1 MSESIK
7 NKNRLNFTLVK
18 ESNLHIQ
25 SKSLPELPGVY
36 QFYDDDKIIYIGK
49 AKNLKKRVSSYFTK
63 NHDSK
68 KTRLLVKNI
77 KKIEK
82 IIVNTEM
89 DALLLENNLIKK
101 YQPKYNILLKDD
113 KSYPWICIVKEPVP
127 DIFYTRK
134 IEKRKGE
141 YYGPFSNVYS
151 ARFLIKLVKD
161 IYPFLNHELNHLIK
175 KETDQS
181 IKNKFLEN
189 IKSIRYL
196 IRGHFR
202 KSIDELKEKMKF
214 YSKKLNYEKAQDIK
228 EKIEILRNYQS
239 KSTIVNSK
247 ISDIDVF
254 AIISDESGAYINY
267 LQISYGAVIRSF
279 TLDVKK
285 KLEETDQEI
294 LRLAVIELKQR
305 FQSQSREVIVPFKI
319 NLPKP
324 LKVTVPKT
332 GDKKKL
338 IDLSERNAKFYRIDK
353 LKQIKII
360 DPEEHGNR
368 IMMQAKRDLQL
379 KEVPVQIECFD
390 NSNLMGTN
398 PVASCVVFKN
408 GKPSKKDYRH
418 FKIKGI
424 EGPDDFASMEQV
436 IYRRLKRLTEENKT
450 LPNLIIV
457 DGGKGQLSSGLKSL
471 KKLNLDK
478 KIAIIGIAKRL
489 EEIFKPGDKIP
500 LYIDKKSETLK
511 LIQQLRNEAH
521 RFAINFHRDRR
532 SKDALKSGI
541 DQLTGVG
548 PILKDKLLNKYK
560 SFSRLKDVSEE
571 DLINFLGQN
580 RGRSVFNQL
589 RN

>member
-1 MSESIK
+1 MKQSE
-7 NKNRLNFTLVK
+7 
-18 ESNLHIQ
+18 LHIQ

-36 QFYDDDKIIYIGK
+36 QFYDDKKIIYIGK

-63 NHDSK
+63 NHGNK
-68 KTRLLVKNI
+68 KTKLLVKSI
-77 KKIEK
+77 RKIEK
-82 IIVNTEM
+82 IIVDTEM

-113 KSYPWICIVKEPVP
+113 KSYPWICIVKEPIP

-134 IEKRKGE
+134 VEKRRGE
-141 YYGPFSNVYS
+141 YYGPFTNVYS
-151 ARFLIKLVKD
+151 ARFLIKLIKD

-175 KETDQS
+175 KETEES
-181 IKNKFLEN
+181 IKIKFSEN
-189 IKSIRYL
+189 IKSIRNL
-196 IRGHFR
+196 IKGHFR
-202 KSIDELKEKMKF
+202 KSIDELKEKMKLF
-214 YSKKLNYEKAQDIK
+214 SKNLKYEKAQDIK
-228 EKIEILRNYQS
+228 EKLEILYNYQA

-254 AIISDESGAYINY
+254 ALISDESYAYINY

-279 TLDVKK
+279 TLEVKK
-285 KLEETDQEI
+285 KLDESDKEI
-294 LRLAVIELKQR
+294 LSLAVIELKQR
-305 FQSQSREVIVPFKI
+305 FQSHSKEVVLPFKLK
-319 NLPKP
+319 LPQP
-324 LKVTVPKT
+324 IKVTVPKT

-338 IDLSERNAKFYRIDK
+338 IELSERNAKFYRIDK

-360 DPEEHGNR
+360 DPEAHGNR
-368 IMMQAKRDLQL
+368 IMEQAKKDLQL
-379 KEVPVQIECFD
+379 KEKPIQIECFD

-418 FKIKGI
+418 FKIQNI
-424 EGPDDFASMEQV
+424 DGPNDFASMEQV
-436 IYRRLKRLTEENKT
+436 IYRRLKRLLDENEA
-450 LPNLIIV
+450 LPNLIVV
-457 DGGKGQLSSGLKSL
+457 DGGKGQLSSGVNSL
-471 KKLNLDK
+471 RKLNLENRV
-478 KIAIIGIAKRL
+478 AIIGIAKKL
-489 EEIFKPGDKIP
+489 EEIFKPNDKLP

-521 RFAINFHRDRR
+521 RFAINFHRDLR

-541 DQLTGVG
+541 DGLKGVG

-560 SFSRLKDVSEE
+560 SFKRLKNADEE
-571 DLINFLGQN
+571 ELIKFLGKI
-580 RGRSVFNQL
+580 RGRSIFNQL

>member
-7 NKNRLNFTLVK
+7 NKNRLNFTVVK

-254 AIISDESGAYINY
+254 AIISDDSGAYINY

-279 TLDVKK
+279 TLDIKK
-285 KLEETDQEI
+285 RLEETDQEI

-338 IDLSERNAKFYRIDK
+338 IDLSERNARFYRIDK

-368 IMMQAKRDLQL
+368 IMMQAKIDLQL
-379 KEVPVQIECFD
+379 KETPVQIECFD

>member
-1 MSESIK
+1 MKQSE
-7 NKNRLNFTLVK
+7 
-18 ESNLHIQ
+18 LHLQ
-25 SKSLPELPGVY
+25 AKSLPELPGVY

-68 KTRLLVKNI
+68 KTRLLVKSI
-77 KKIEK
+77 RKIEQ
-82 IIVNTEM
+82 IIVDTEM

-134 IEKRKGE
+134 VEKRRGE
-141 YYGPFSNVYS
+141 YYGPFTNVYS
-151 ARFLIKLVKD
+151 ARFLIKLIKD
-161 IYPFLNHELNHLIK
+161 IYPFLNHDLNHMIK
-175 KETDQS
+175 KETNES
-181 IKNKFLEN
+181 IKIKFSEN
-189 IKSIRYL
+189 IKSIRNL
-196 IRGHFR
+196 IKGHFR
-202 KSIDELKEKMKF
+202 KSIDELKEKMKLL
-214 YSKKLNYEKAQDIK
+214 SKNLKYEKAQDIK
-228 EKIEILRNYQS
+228 EKLEILYNYQA
-239 KSTIVNSK
+239 KSTIVNSN

-254 AIISDESGAYINY
+254 ALISDESYAYINF

-279 TLDVKK
+279 TLEVKK
-285 KLEETDQEI
+285 KLEESDKEI
-294 LRLAVIELKQR
+294 LSLAVIELKQR
-305 FQSQSREVIVPFKI
+305 FHSNSKEVVLPFKL
-319 NLPKP
+319 NLPESI
-324 LKVTVPKT
+324 KVTVPKT

-338 IDLSERNAKFYRIDK
+338 IELSERNAKFYRIDK

-360 DPEEHGNR
+360 DPEAHGNR
-368 IMMQAKRDLQL
+368 IMEQAKKDLQL
-379 KEVPVQIECFD
+379 KEKPVQIECFD

-418 FKIKGI
+418 FKIHDI
-424 EGPDDFASMEQV
+424 DGPDDFASMEQV
-436 IYRRLKRLTEENKT
+436 IYRRLKRLIDDNET

-457 DGGKGQLSSGLKSL
+457 DGGKGQLSSGVKSL
-471 KKLNLDK
+471 QKLNVEK
-478 KIAIIGIAKRL
+478 KVAIIGIAKRL
-489 EEIFKPGDKIP
+489 EEIFKPDDRLP

-521 RFAINFHRDRR
+521 RFAINFHRDQR
-532 SKDALKSGI
+532 SKGALKSGI
-541 DQLTGVG
+541 DELKGVG

-560 SFSRLKDVSEE
+560 SFKRLKDTDEKE
-571 DLINFLGQN
+571 LMKFLGN
-580 RGRSVFNQL
+580 TRGRSVFNQL

>member
-1 MSESIK
+1 MKQSE
-7 NKNRLNFTLVK
+7 
-18 ESNLHIQ
+18 LHLQ
-25 SKSLPELPGVY
+25 AKSLPELPGVY

-68 KTRLLVKNI
+68 KTRLLVKSI
-77 KKIEK
+77 RKIEQ
-82 IIVNTEM
+82 IIVDTEM

-134 IEKRKGE
+134 VEKRKGE
-141 YYGPFSNVYS
+141 YYGPFTNVYS
-151 ARFLIKLVKD
+151 ARFLIKLIKD
-161 IYPFLNHELNHLIK
+161 IYPFLNHDLNHMIK
-175 KETDQS
+175 KETNES
-181 IKNKFLEN
+181 IKIKFSEN
-189 IKSIRYL
+189 IKSIRNL
-196 IRGHFR
+196 INGHFR
-202 KSIDELKEKMKF
+202 KSIDELKEKMKLL
-214 YSKKLNYEKAQDIK
+214 SKNLKYEKAQDIK
-228 EKIEILRNYQS
+228 EKLEILYNYQA
-239 KSTIVNSK
+239 KSTIVNSN

-254 AIISDESGAYINY
+254 ALISDESYAYINF

-279 TLDVKK
+279 TLEVKK
-285 KLEETDQEI
+285 KLEESDKEI
-294 LRLAVIELKQR
+294 LSLAVIELKQR
-305 FQSQSREVIVPFKI
+305 FHSNSKEVVLPFKL
-319 NLPKP
+319 NLPESI
-324 LKVTVPKT
+324 KVTVPKT

-338 IDLSERNAKFYRIDK
+338 IELSERNAKFYRIDK

-360 DPEEHGNR
+360 DPEAHGNR
-368 IMMQAKRDLQL
+368 IMEQAKKDLQL
-379 KEVPVQIECFD
+379 KEKPVQIECFD

-418 FKIKGI
+418 FKIHDI
-424 EGPDDFASMEQV
+424 DGPDDFASMEQV
-436 IYRRLKRLTEENKT
+436 IYRRLKRLIDDNET

-457 DGGKGQLSSGLKSL
+457 DGGKGQLSSGVKSL
-471 KKLNLDK
+471 QKLNLEK
-478 KIAIIGIAKRL
+478 KVAIIGIAKRL
-489 EEIFKPGDKIP
+489 EEIFKPDDRLP

-521 RFAINFHRDRR
+521 RFAINFHRDQR
-532 SKDALKSGI
+532 SKGALKSGI
-541 DQLTGVG
+541 DELKGVG
-548 PILKDKLLNKYK
+548 PVLKDKLLNKYK
-560 SFSRLKDVSEE
+560 SFKRLKDTDEKE
-571 DLINFLGQN
+571 LMKFLGKT